1 MSGLRES
8 LLEAVEWVG
17 AVSELWML
25 LGVRLT

>member
-8 LLEAVEWVG
+8 LLEAIEGVG
-17 AVSELWML
+17 AVSELWTL